1 MVRINQANLKNSL
14 PDGRTLAQ
22 AIAHRD
28 TVVAQHSL
36 LRHAIANMQKEPD
49 RYSMAEIKWVATM
62 KVANLQKQSDDLA
75 KTIRELNASIQQT
88 NWTSEL
94 EE

>member
-1 MVRINQANLKNSL
+1 
-14 PDGRTLAQ
+14 
-22 AIAHRD
+22 
-28 TVVAQHSL
+28 
-36 LRHAIANMQKEPD
+36 
-49 RYSMAEIKWVATM
+49 MAEIKWVATM